1 MKKIVFIIILLVIL
15 TGFYNINNA
24 NYSKHQ
30 DIKRNL
36 VEHPENL
43 PTKQT
48 AVNTSFWFKNLRAD
62 LYWLQTI
69 QYIWWNAISSDY
81 KKYLYH
87 ITDLVTE
94 LNPYFEHPY
103 LVAQLLLPS
112 YNERYEKLEEKD
124 VIKYEDQAVSL
135 WLKWVENFCPDREKL
150 DKIINENDLQK
161 IWTNEEFKDPCREFM
176 VPYYLAYIYY
186 FYKKDPLEASK
197 YYKIASANT
206 NALWWAK
213 VMAAIMQ
220 WKWWNRE
227 KSFFMFL
234 NLAKYM
240 QSGDLACN
248 AFSQELENIW
258 VWLFL
263 KHNIALDWKLLKAI
277 EETRNK
283 TFWDFNEE
291 DEEKILSDTE
301 CSNYVNKAIR
311 ELNLAYV
318 EIWNQKF
325 MNTHPEWLPA
335 RHAAALYEE
344 WYLDYLPIDF
354 QQYEDY
360 WIIYEYNYETKNYD
374 YSMWTY
380 D

>member
-1 MKKIVFIIILLVIL
+1 MKKIGLLFLLLIVL
-15 TGFYNINNA
+15 VWFYYTNES
-24 NYSKHQ
+24 NYNKHVEIKQ
-30 DIKRNL
+30 DLI
-36 VEHPENL
+36 EHPENL
-43 PTKQT
+43 PTKET
-48 AVNTSFWFKNLRAD
+48 AVNTSFWFKNLKAD

-69 QYIWWNAISSDY
+69 QYIGWNAISSEY

-112 YNERYEKLEEKD
+112 YNERYEKLSEEELK
-124 VIKYEDQAVSL
+124 KYEDEAISI
-135 WLKWVENFCPDREKL
+135 WLKWVQNFCPDNEKL
-150 DKIINENDLQK
+150 NKIIEENDLQK
-161 IWTNEEFKDPCREFM
+161 IWTQEEFKDPCREEM

-186 FYKKDPLEASK
+186 FYKNDPLEASK

-206 NALWWAK
+206 DSLWWAK
-213 VMAAIMQ
+213 IMAAIMQ

-240 QSGDLACN
+240 TSEDPVCSKLSN
-248 AFSQELENIW
+248 DLENIW
-258 VWLFL
+258 AEVFL
-263 KHNIALDWKLLKAI
+263 KKSLPLDWNLLKAI
-277 EETRNK
+277 EETRIK
-283 TFWDFNEE
+283 AFWKFEE
-291 DEEKILSDTE
+291 EREDQMLSDTE

-311 ELNLAYV
+311 ELNLEYI
-318 EIWNQKF
+318 ERWNNKF
-325 MNTHPEWLPA
+325 MENHPTNLPA
-335 RHAAALYEE
+335 RHAKALLDE
-344 WYLDYLPIDF
+344 WYIDFLPTDF

-360 WIIYEYNYETKNYD
+360 GIIYEYNYDTKNYD
-374 YSMWTY
+374 YSMWSY